1 LPEPTIAADTRLVEN
16 GRVDEAGKRRRV
28 SRTQLLIGVE
38 GLAMLR
44 HYGSWDVDELRA
56 RLPRVAALC
65 AADLEAREVV
75 EVDPAEGYAV
85 WAASYD
91 ETEATN
97 PMVSMEEPPVRSL
110 IERLPPGR
118 AVDAGCGSGRHS
130 RLLLDLGHDVV
141 GVDASVEMLGLART
155 RAPRAA
161 LVLGSLAVMPVA
173 DEVADLVVCGLA
185 LAHLPEVGRAISEL
199 ARITRPGGR
208 VIISDVHPIPALL
221 GAHVLASRDDGTSVL
236 IRNHFHPHGTYLA
249 AFARA
254 GLAVRGCMEPPY
266 TERELELQ
274 QPDSMDVWRE
284 AVIGTPGVLIWN
296 LERVR

>member
-1 LPEPTIAADTRLVEN
+1 
-16 GRVDEAGKRRRV
+16 
-28 SRTQLLIGVE
+28 
-38 GLAMLR
+38 
-44 HYGSWDVDELRA
+44 
-56 RLPRVAALC
+56 
-65 AADLEAREVV
+65 
-75 EVDPAEGYAV
+75 
-85 WAASYD
+85 
-91 ETEATN
+91 
-97 PMVSMEEPPVRSL
+97 MVSMEEPPVRSL

-130 RLLLDLGHDVV
+130 RLLLDLGHDVI

-274 QPDSMDVWRE
+274 QTDSMDVWRE